1 MRKASAA
8 GRRFLQGATASNR
21 VTVDVA
27 RDLNALMQVMALRAV
42 VYMGEQLC
50 PFEEEFD
57 GNDFTA
63 ATHLVACINGQAVG
77 ALRLRWFADFVKV
90 ERVAVRGD
98 HRGTEVVRCLFGAAI
113 ELARRRGYRRAL
125 GYIQVRLAPFWR
137 RLGFYPRE
145 GRAPFAFSDHQYI
158 EVEGEIEPH
167 PAPLSID
174 ADPLVLMRPD
184 GLWDFEGV
192 LDRSAAR
199 PATNPCV

>member
-1 MRKASAA
+1 MSKSNSKS
-8 GRRFLQGATASNR
+8 RRYLQGAVASNR
-21 VTVDVA
+21 VTVEVA
-27 RDLNALMQVMALRAV
+27 RDLNTLMQVIALRAI

-63 ATHLVACINGQAVG
+63 ATHLVAYINGQAVG

-90 ERVAVRGD
+90 ERVAVRAD
-98 HRGTEVVRCLFGAAI
+98 HRGGEVVRALFGAAI
-113 ELARRRGYRRAL
+113 EVARRRGYRRAL
-125 GYIQVRLAPFWR
+125 GYIQVRLVAFWR

-145 GRAPFAFSDHQYI
+145 GRAPFAFSDHHYI

-174 ADPLVLMRPD
+174 ADPMVLMRPD

-192 LDRSAAR
+192 LDRSTAR
-199 PATNPCV
+199 PATNPCS